1 MLQSLNI
8 SIECGKSYLLIF
20 NCFQHIFGIMVFGS
34 PITTLYWGILWAGH
48 HHTFW
53 ISYKQ
58 TPNLSRKV
66 KLKMFVLNATMN
78 LNENTSTTS
87 TIFKLVLSTG
97 LQFPSK
103 FKFSGFDVE
112 LQLLFLFRLLKSI

>member
-1 MLQSLNI
+1 
-8 SIECGKSYLLIF
+8 
-20 NCFQHIFGIMVFGS
+20 
-34 PITTLYWGILWAGH
+34 
-48 HHTFW
+48 
-53 ISYKQ
+53 
-58 TPNLSRKV
+58 
-66 KLKMFVLNATMN
+66 MN